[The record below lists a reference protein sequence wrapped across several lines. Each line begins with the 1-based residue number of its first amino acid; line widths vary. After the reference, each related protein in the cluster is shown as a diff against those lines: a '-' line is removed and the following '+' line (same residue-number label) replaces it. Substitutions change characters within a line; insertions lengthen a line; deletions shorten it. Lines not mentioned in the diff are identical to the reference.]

1 MDEFVDCASITC
13 CGNEIQLLQTR
24 TLKCFPDGLGTSWKV
39 NFHRMSCEIVY
50 IRSHLEK
57 QLAVDTLLP
66 CQYLSLYVS
75 LRSLGVFADA
85 VDKFPRP
92 SIFPRMSAS
101 LTVYQFRSPTLDTF
115 EASVGT
121 MPGCSTLNVVLCM
134 SFRLS

>member
-1 MDEFVDCASITC
+1 VDEFVDCASIVC
-13 CGNEIQLLQTR
+13 CGNEIQLLETR

-50 IRSHLEK
+50 FRSHLEK

-75 LRSLGVFADA
+75 MRSLGVFADA

-92 SIFPRMSAS
+92 SIFPRMSSS
-101 LTVYQFRSPTLDTF
+101 LTYLPVS
-115 EASVGT
+115 
-121 MPGCSTLNVVLCM
+121 
-134 SFRLS
+134 